1 MSFGQHR
8 AHGNRMHGIKGSV
21 FALTLVCILSVSL
34 VAMPYTAYAESLEDL
49 QANIEKSNN
58 DYNNATNQ
66 VADLQQKIQD
76 NETRIKEIENQLPEQ
91 RSRAAASIANTYRMQ
106 QGSLGIIDL
115 ILSTDNF
122 NDLISLLQYLNIIS
136 NRNTETINNLVN
148 LSNELDATKKDL
160 NAQMAEAEKQKQA
173 ASEALQEAV
182 DARNA
187 LQKQM
192 EEQRAAEKAQEE
204 AAIAEAQK
212 KAQES
217 NNTFT
222 NASGQQTDYVAP
234 SDNSSDNSP
243 DNSSDSSHSS
253 NPSNSVD
260 WSDGKSAFV
269 SKWSGRIDA
278 YLSGSPLAGYGSTFA
293 EAAWEYGVD
302 PRFSPAIS
310 AVESTK
316 GAYCFRPHNAWGWG
330 SSSWGSWEEA
340 IWAHVAGLASGYDG
354 YLTYS
359 GAAKYNPAN
368 PNGWYSAVQ
377 ANMNM
382 I

>member
-8 AHGNRMHGIKGSV
+8 AHGSRMRGIKGSV

-49 QANIEKSNN
+49 RANIEKSNN
-58 DYNNATNQ
+58 DYNNAANQ

-136 NRNTETINNLVN
+136 SRNADAINDLVD
-148 LSNELDATKKDL
+148 LSNELDTTKKDL

-173 ASEALQEAV
+173 ASDALQEAI

-217 NNTFT
+217 HNTFT

-234 SDNSSDNSP
+234 SDNSSDNS
-243 DNSSDSSHSS
+243 SDSSHSS
-253 NPSNSVD
+253 NSSSSVD

-330 SSSWGSWEEA
+330 SASWGSWEEA

-377 ANMNM
+377 ANMNQ

>member
-8 AHGNRMHGIKGSV
+8 AHGSRMRGIKGSV

-49 QANIEKSNN
+49 RANIEKSNN
-58 DYNNATNQ
+58 DYNNAANQ

-136 NRNTETINNLVN
+136 SRNADAINDLVD
-148 LSNELDATKKDL
+148 LSNELDTTKKDL

-173 ASEALQEAV
+173 ASDALQEAI

-217 NNTFT
+217 HNTFT

-234 SDNSSDNSP
+234 SDNSSDNS
-243 DNSSDSSHSS
+243 SDSSHSS
-253 NPSNSVD
+253 NSSSSVD

-310 AVESTK
+310 AVESTN

-330 SSSWGSWEEA
+330 SASWGSWEEA

-377 ANMNM
+377 ANMNQ

>member
-58 DYNNATNQ
+58 NYNNATNQ

-76 NETRIKEIENQLPEQ
+76 NEARIKEIENQLPEQ

-136 NRNTETINNLVN
+136 SRNADTINNLVN

-173 ASEALQEAV
+173 ASDALQEAI

-187 LQKQM
+187 LQNKWKSSAQQRRLKKKPPLLKRRKKLRSPTTPSPTHQVSRPTMWHLPTTHPITLRIHLILPILPTPLIGRM
-192 EEQRAAEKAQEE
+192 ERVLLFQ
-204 AAIAEAQK
+204 
-212 KAQES
+212 
-217 NNTFT
+217 
-222 NASGQQTDYVAP
+222 
-234 SDNSSDNSP
+234 
-243 DNSSDSSHSS
+243 
-253 NPSNSVD
+253 
-260 WSDGKSAFV
+260 
-269 SKWSGRIDA
+269 
-278 YLSGSPLAGYGSTFA
+278 
-293 EAAWEYGVD
+293 
-302 PRFSPAIS
+302 
-310 AVESTK
+310 
-316 GAYCFRPHNAWGWG
+316 
-330 SSSWGSWEEA
+330 
-340 IWAHVAGLASGYDG
+340 
-354 YLTYS
+354 S
-359 GAAKYNPAN
+359 GAAELMHIFPGH
-368 PNGWYSAVQ
+368 P
-377 ANMNM
+377 
-382 I
+382 

>member
-1 MSFGQHR
+1 
-8 AHGNRMHGIKGSV
+8 
-21 FALTLVCILSVSL
+21 
-34 VAMPYTAYAESLEDL
+34 MPYTAYAESLEDL
-49 QANIEKSNN
+49 RANIEKSNN
-58 DYNNATNQ
+58 DYNNAANQ

-136 NRNTETINNLVN
+136 SRNADAINDLVD
-148 LSNELDATKKDL
+148 LSNELDTTKKDL

-173 ASEALQEAV
+173 ASDALQEAI

-234 SDNSSDNSP
+234 SDNSSDNSSNNSP

-293 EAAWEYGVD
+293 
-302 PRFSPAIS
+302 
-310 AVESTK
+310 
-316 GAYCFRPHNAWGWG
+316 
-330 SSSWGSWEEA
+330 
-340 IWAHVAGLASGYDG
+340 
-354 YLTYS
+354 
-359 GAAKYNPAN
+359 
-368 PNGWYSAVQ
+368 
-377 ANMNM
+377 
-382 I
+382 

>member
-1 MSFGQHR
+1 
-8 AHGNRMHGIKGSV
+8 MHGIKGSV

-76 NETRIKEIENQLPEQ
+76 NEARIKEIENQLPEQ

-136 NRNTETINNLVN
+136 SRNADTINNLVN

-173 ASEALQEAV
+173 ASDALQEAI

-234 SDNSSDNSP
+234 SDNSSDNS
-243 DNSSDSSHSS
+243 SDSSHSS
-253 NPSNSVD
+253 NPSSSVD

-377 ANMNM
+377 ANMNQ

>member
-49 QANIEKSNN
+49 RANIEKSNN
-58 DYNNATNQ
+58 DYNNAANQ

-136 NRNTETINNLVN
+136 SRNADAINDLVD
-148 LSNELDATKKDL
+148 LSNELDTTKKDL

-173 ASEALQEAV
+173 ASDALQEAI

-192 EEQRAAEKAQEE
+192 EEQHAAEKAQEE

-217 NNTFT
+217 HNTFT

-234 SDNSSDNSP
+234 SDNSSDNS
-243 DNSSDSSHSS
+243 SDSSHSS
-253 NPSNSVD
+253 NSSSSVD

-330 SSSWGSWEEA
+330 SASWGSWEEA

-377 ANMNM
+377 ANMNQ

>member
-34 VAMPYTAYAESLEDL
+34 VAMPYTTYAESLEDL

-76 NETRIKEIENQLPEQ
+76 NEARIKEIENQLPEQ

-136 NRNTETINNLVN
+136 SRNADAINNLVD

-160 NAQMAEAEKQKQA
+160 DTQMAEAEKQKQA
-173 ASEALQEAV
+173 ASDALQEAI

-217 NNTFT
+217 HNTFT

-234 SDNSSDNSP
+234 SDNSSDNS
-243 DNSSDSSHSS
+243 SDSSNSS
-253 NPSNSVD
+253 SSVD

>member
-49 QANIEKSNN
+49 QTNIEKSTN

-76 NETRIKEIENQLPEQ
+76 NEARIKEIENQLPEQ

-136 NRNTETINNLVN
+136 SRNADAINNLVD

-160 NAQMAEAEKQKQA
+160 DTQMAEAEKQKQA
-173 ASEALQEAV
+173 ASDALQEAI

-217 NNTFT
+217 HNTFT

-234 SDNSSDNSP
+234 SDNSSDNS
-243 DNSSDSSHSS
+243 SDSSNSS
-253 NPSNSVD
+253 SSVD

-377 ANMNM
+377 ANMNQ

>member
-49 QANIEKSNN
+49 QTNIEKSTN

-76 NETRIKEIENQLPEQ
+76 NEARIKEIENQLPEQ

-136 NRNTETINNLVN
+136 SRNADAINNLVD

-160 NAQMAEAEKQKQA
+160 DTQMAEAEKQKQA
-173 ASEALQEAV
+173 ASDALQEAI

-217 NNTFT
+217 HNTFT

-234 SDNSSDNSP
+234 SDNSSDNS
-243 DNSSDSSHSS
+243 SDSSHSS
-253 NPSNSVD
+253 NSSSSVD

-330 SSSWGSWEEA
+330 SASWGSWEEA

-377 ANMNM
+377 ANMNQ

>member
-76 NETRIKEIENQLPEQ
+76 NEARIKEIENQLPEQ
-91 RSRAAASIANTYRMQ
+91 RSRAAESIRAMYRMQ
-106 QGSLGIIDL
+106 QGSMGIIDL
-115 ILSTDNF
+115 LLSADSF
-122 NDLISLLQYLNIIS
+122 NDLIAVVQYLEIIPS
-136 NRNTETINNLVN
+136 RNADTINNLVN

-173 ASEALQEAV
+173 ASDALQEAI

-234 SDNSSDNSP
+234 SDNSS

-377 ANMNM
+377 ANMNQ

>member
-1 MSFGQHR
+1 
-8 AHGNRMHGIKGSV
+8 MHGIKGSV

-34 VAMPYTAYAESLEDL
+34 VAMPYTTYAESLEDL

-76 NETRIKEIENQLPEQ
+76 NEARIKEIENQLPEQ

-136 NRNTETINNLVN
+136 SRNADTINNLVN

-173 ASEALQEAV
+173 ASDALQEAI

-234 SDNSSDNSP
+234 SDNSSDNS
-243 DNSSDSSHSS
+243 SDSSHSS
-253 NPSNSVD
+253 NPSSSVD

-340 IWAHVAGLASGYDG
+340 IWAHVAGLASGYGG

-377 ANMNM
+377 ANMNQ

>member
-49 QANIEKSNN
+49 RANIEKSNN
-58 DYNNATNQ
+58 DYNNAANQ

-136 NRNTETINNLVN
+136 SRNADAINDLVD
-148 LSNELDATKKDL
+148 LSNELDTTKKDL

-173 ASEALQEAV
+173 ASDALQEAI

-217 NNTFT
+217 HNTFT

-234 SDNSSDNSP
+234 SDNSSDNS
-243 DNSSDSSHSS
+243 SDSSHSS
-253 NPSNSVD
+253 NSSSSVD

-330 SSSWGSWEEA
+330 SASWGSWEEA

-377 ANMNM
+377 ANMNQ

>member
-49 QANIEKSNN
+49 RANIEKSNN
-58 DYNNATNQ
+58 DYNNAANQ

-136 NRNTETINNLVN
+136 SRNADAINDLVD
-148 LSNELDATKKDL
+148 LSNELDTTKKDL

-173 ASEALQEAV
+173 ASDALQEAI

-212 KAQES
+212 KAQKS
-217 NNTFT
+217 HNTFT

-234 SDNSSDNSP
+234 SDNSSDNS
-243 DNSSDSSHSS
+243 SDSSHSS
-253 NPSNSVD
+253 NSSSSVD

-293 EAAWEYGVD
+293 EAAWEYGID

>member
-49 QANIEKSNN
+49 QTNIEKSTN

-76 NETRIKEIENQLPEQ
+76 NEARIKEIENQLPEQ

-136 NRNTETINNLVN
+136 SRNADAINNLVD

-160 NAQMAEAEKQKQA
+160 DTQMAEAEKQKQA
-173 ASEALQEAV
+173 ASDALQEAI

-217 NNTFT
+217 HNTFT

-234 SDNSSDNSP
+234 SDNSSDNS
-243 DNSSDSSHSS
+243 SDSSNSS
-253 NPSNSVD
+253 SSVD